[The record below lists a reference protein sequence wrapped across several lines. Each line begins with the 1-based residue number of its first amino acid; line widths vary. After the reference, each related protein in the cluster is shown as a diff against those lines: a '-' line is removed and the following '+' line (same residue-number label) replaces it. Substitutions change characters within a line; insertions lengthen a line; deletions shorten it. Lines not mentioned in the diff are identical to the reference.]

1 MGVGYLPWFELPV
14 MSLSNDHAARDRLQV
29 VGDLS
34 RPLSAVAF
42 WSAIALPLLYVPLL
56 AAGLGTTQDLLLFLG
71 LFALHLVALFGGRS
85 YGSR

>member
-1 MGVGYLPWFELPV
+1 
-14 MSLSNDHAARDRLQV
+14 MSLSNDRSAPDHRHV
-29 VGDLS
+29 VGDLTE
-34 RPLSAVAF
+34 PLSALAF

-71 LFALHLVALFGGRS
+71 LFALHLGALAGGRS

>member
-1 MGVGYLPWFELPV
+1 
-14 MSLSNDHAARDRLQV
+14 MSLSNEQATHDRRPV

-71 LFALHLVALFGGRS
+71 LFALHLVALFGGRTH
-85 YGSR
+85 GSR

>member
-1 MGVGYLPWFELPV
+1 
-14 MSLSNDHAARDRLQV
+14 MSLSNERATPDRHPV
-29 VGDLS
+29 VDDLS
-34 RPLSAVAF
+34 EPLSAVAF

-56 AAGLGTTQDLLLFLG
+56 AAGIGSTQDLLLFLG

>member
-1 MGVGYLPWFELPV
+1 
-14 MSLSNDHAARDRLQV
+14 MSLSNERATHDRRPV

-34 RPLSAVAF
+34 RPVSAVAF

-85 YGSR
+85 HGSR

>member
-1 MGVGYLPWFELPV
+1 
-14 MSLSNDHAARDRLQV
+14 MSLSNERATHDRHPV

-34 RPLSAVAF
+34 EPLSAVAF

-56 AAGLGTTQDLLLFLG
+56 AAGLGSTQDLLLFLG